1 MKEKYFNWLINVD
14 EKKITIRSSFWNLCA
29 SLLNSFLTA
38 ILLFFI
44 TRLIN
49 SDVAG
54 MFSIAA
60 AISYQ
65 CISIGAFGVRNVHA
79 ADVNYE
85 YSFKEYFYLRV
96 FSGILMYCFLIYM
109 AFFQGYTLEKGMIV
123 FTFGIFKS
131 IDSLEDLYHG
141 EYQRNERL
149 DVAVILQT
157 FRYLISII
165 IFVLAIIISRNLI
178 FSCTIA
184 SITTIIIAILQNKQ
198 IYYYVV
204 KKKKDF
210 SFSKL
215 KSLFFVCLPICA
227 SNVINMYIV
236 NVPKYAID
244 ATLTDTIQ
252 TYYGVLSMPVF
263 TINLLSTVIYR
274 PMITKL
280 SISWQK
286 QQFSDFQKLMI
297 KQLGIIFFLT
307 MSITLFGYIIG
318 LKLLQMIYGVPIMQY
333 MPAFIG
339 LLIGGGLNTIANFMN
354 VLLTIQREQK
364 VIFIAY
370 IIDFVFC
377 ILFANTIVGT
387 LHMNGA
393 SLIYIISN
401 FILAFILT
409 ARCIYI
415 FLKER
420 KKAYN
425 G

>member
-1 MKEKYFNWLINVD
+1 MREKYFDWLINVN
-14 EKKITIRSSFWNLCA
+14 EKKIAIRSSFWNLCA

-85 YSFKEYFYLRV
+85 YSFKEYFYLRI
-96 FSGILMYCFLIYM
+96 FSGILMYIFLVYM
-109 AFFQGYTLEKGMIV
+109 SFFQGYSLEKGMIV
-123 FTFGIFKS
+123 LTFGIFKS

-157 FRYLISII
+157 FRYLISIFLFI
-165 IFVLAIIISRNLI
+165 LAIVISKNLI

-184 SITTIIIAILQNKQ
+184 SFATIVIAFLQNKQ
-198 IYYYVV
+198 IYYYIV

-210 SFSKL
+210 SISRL
-215 KSLFFVCLPICA
+215 KSLLFICLPICA

-280 SISWQK
+280 SISWQNK
-286 QQFSDFQKLMI
+286 RFSDFKKIMMR
-297 KQLGIIFFLT
+297 QLFIIFFLT

-318 LKLLQMIYGVPIMQY
+318 LKLLQIIYGLPIMQY

-339 LLIGGGLNTIANFMN
+339 LLIGGGLNTIANFIN

-370 IIDFVFC
+370 IIDFIFC
-377 ILFANTIVGT
+377 VLFANSIVGH

-401 FILAFILT
+401 FILVFILT
-409 ARCIYI
+409 TRCIYI

-420 KKAYN
+420 KNVYN

>member
-1 MKEKYFNWLINVD
+1 MKDKYINWLINVD
-14 EKKITIRSSFWNLCA
+14 KKKIAIRSSFWNLCA

-96 FSGILMYCFLIYM
+96 FSGILMYVFLIYM
-109 AFFQGYTLEKGMIV
+109 AFFQGYSMEKGMIV
-123 FTFGIFKS
+123 LTFGIFKS
-131 IDSLEDLYHG
+131 IDSIEDLYHG

-165 IFVLAIIISRNLI
+165 LFILAIVISKNLIISCI
-178 FSCTIA
+178 IA
-184 SITTIIIAILQNKQ
+184 SLATIIIAFFQNKK
-198 IYYYVV
+198 IYYYII
-204 KKKKDF
+204 KKKTEF
-210 SFSKL
+210 SFCGL
-215 KSLFFVCLPICA
+215 KKLFFVCLPLCA

-244 ATLTDTIQ
+244 ATLTDTMQ

-274 PMITKL
+274 PMITRL
-280 SISWQK
+280 SLNWQNHNFK
-286 QQFSDFQKLMI
+286 DF
-297 KQLGIIFFLT
+297 KQLMVKQIFIILCLT

-318 LKLLQMIYGVPIMQY
+318 LKLLQMIYGVPVMQY

-364 VIFIAY
+364 VVFIAY
-370 IIDFVFC
+370 VIDFIFC
-377 ILFANTIVGT
+377 ILFANTIVKQF
-387 LHMNGA
+387 HMEGA

-401 FILAFILT
+401 FILAFIL
-409 ARCIYI
+409 ALRCVYVY
-415 FLKER
+415 LKER
-420 KKAYN
+420 RNVKN